1 MLKYAVPFLGSLYSL
16 FAFFTTLTVL
26 KTESVMSK
34 LSPSDVKSIA
44 AISFHSEP
52 VNTPEWEL
60 LVLSSPSNSPYEIQ
74 DNFLEE
80 DSACSTLMHILYHL

>member
-1 MLKYAVPFLGSLYSL
+1 MGSLHSL

-34 LSPSDVKSIA
+34 LSPSDVKSFP
-44 AISFHSEP
+44 AIPFHSEP
-52 VNTPEWEL
+52 VNTTEL
-60 LVLSSPSNSPYEIQ
+60 GACGTGVLSPSNSPYESQ
-74 DNFLEE
+74 DNFSEE